1 MKTDA
6 VLSNDRKYRYV
17 LTREWDE
24 NLPKV
29 MFIGLNPSTADEIK
43 DDPTIR
49 RCISFAK
56 EWGYGG
62 FYMVN
67 LFAFRSKNPSD
78 LWREEN
84 PIGIENDDYIKQ
96 YVKLSDKVVGCWGE
110 MGSYLNRSKKVLE
123 LLDDVYCLIINKS
136 GEPKHPLYI
145 KAGTPL
151 IRLK

>member
-29 MFIGLNPSTADEIK
+29 MFVGLNPSTADEIK

-96 YVKLSDKVVGCWGE
+96 YVKLSDKVVACWGE